1 MKNSQTK
8 DVRRN
13 PRHFLFQPP
22 GGETLRDDGVVILYC
37 RWYAAAVVDAVDVV
51 VVVIR
56 VLDNVSSLCSPTT
69 RALRAPL

>member
-22 GGETLRDDGVVILYC
+22 GGATLRDDGVVILYC

-51 VVVIR
+51 DVIR
-56 VLDNVSSLCSPTT
+56 VLDNVSSLFSPTT

>member
-13 PRHFLFQPP
+13 PRHFLFQPT
-22 GGETLRDDGVVILYC
+22 GGATLRDDGVVILYC
-37 RWYAAAVVDAVDVV
+37 RWYAAAVVDAVDDVV
-51 VVVIR
+51 DVIR
-56 VLDNVSSLCSPTT
+56 ILDNVSSLFSPTT